1 MSIKSI
7 KKVSCKLLFS
17 CLFLFVATSC
27 TEKMEGLNKDT
38 KLISDEDLQADANAG
53 GFLLPAMMNN
63 IVSTTTSYQTQQN
76 LEADS
81 YSGYL
86 ESPTP
91 FLDNKNTMTYFMVGG
106 WINNTWNVPTHGVMD
121 NWLLMDKQ
129 GYETK
134 YPDLY
139 AIALIIRVFAGER
152 LVDTFGP
159 YPYTDYGSSASTTFN
174 TVEEA
179 YNAFFS
185 DLDKAIAALQKAEA
199 ADPDADQVRFKK
211 WDKSSF
217 EGEYTSWIKLANTL
231 KLRCAMHL
239 SLVKPDLAKKEAEEA
254 VDPANGGVLTTAEG
268 SFNVQPSATNV
279 YYTMTNAWSDCRM
292 SAAIISYMEGFNDPR
307 LPIYALPAT
316 DPVLN
321 GKIEGIRAGID
332 KPSKAVYQFYSKPN
346 FQPNS
351 TMKQLDVAESYFLR
365 AEGALRGWNM
375 GGTAKDFYEEGV
387 KASFEE
393 NGVSGADAYLQGT
406 TTMAAYTDPKNP
418 KNNSDA
424 LTDEVVKWDDNATF
438 EEKLEKIIT
447 QKWIA
452 MFPEGTEAW
461 VEFRRT
467 GYPKLYPIMVSNNPD
482 LPVGTFIKR
491 LTYPPTVTN
500 ASQAAVDAAI
510 AKDLNGHASAAEPLW
525 WDVN

>member
-1 MSIKSI
+1 MLFSF
-7 KKVSCKLLFS
+7 LLFTVS
-17 CLFLFVATSC
+17 AC
-27 TEKMEGLNKDT
+27 TDKMEGLNKDK

-53 GFLLPAMMNN
+53 GYLLPAMMNSV
-63 IVSTTTSYQTQQN
+63 VSTTTSYQTQQN

-81 YSGYL
+81 YAGYM

-106 WINNTWNVPTHGVMD
+106 WIDNAWNVPTHGVMD
-121 NWLLMDKQ
+121 NWLLMYKQ

-159 YPYTDYGSSASTTFN
+159 YPYTDYGSSADAAFN

-179 YNAFFS
+179 YMAFFS
-185 DLDKAIAALQKAEA
+185 DLDKAIAALKAAEA

-217 EGEYTSWIKLANTL
+217 AGEYTSWIKLANTL

-239 SLVKPDLAKKEAEEA
+239 SLVKPDLAKKEAEQA
-254 VDPANGGVLTTAEG
+254 VDPANGGVLTTEEG
-268 SFNVQPSATNV
+268 SFNVQPTATNV
-279 YYTMTNAWSDCRM
+279 YYTMSNAWSDCRL
-292 SAAIISYMEGFNDPR
+292 AAPIQTYLEGFNDPR
-307 LPIYALPAT
+307 LPVYALPAE
-316 DPVLN
+316 DPALG
-321 GKIEGIRAGID
+321 GKIEGIRPGVA
-332 KPSKAVYQFYSKPN
+332 KPSKAVYQFFSMPN
-346 FQPNS
+346 FTPTS

-365 AEGALRGWNM
+365 AEGALRGWDM
-375 GGTAKDFYEEGV
+375 GGTAESFYEEGV

-393 NGVSGADAYLQGT
+393 NGVSGADDYLQGT
-406 TTMAAYTDPKNP
+406 TTMTAYSDPKNP
-418 KNNSDA
+418 ANNSQAISDV
-424 LTDEVVKWDDNATF
+424 VVKWDDNATF
-438 EEKLEKIIT
+438 EQKLEKIIT

-452 MFPEGTEAW
+452 MYPEGTEAW

-467 GYPKLYPIMVSNNPD
+467 GYPKLYPVKVSNNPD
-482 LPVGTFIKR
+482 LPLGTFIKR
-491 LTYPPTVTN
+491 LTYSPTVTN
-500 ASQAAVDAAI
+500 ASQAAVDAAV
-510 AKDLNGHASAAEPLW
+510 AKDLNGKDSPAEPLW